1 MRDLEDCKAEVFR
14 RSDERIKERKRT
26 RNRVLA
32 CCIPLCLLL
41 VAGAFYI
48 RPLMEPVDEL
58 GGLNAGG
65 TTIPDRVLGGLES
78 ELYGDAGEYTC
89 VKITDGTGET
99 EMSRYSTD
107 KEIVEGL
114 GRFVALCFAPSE
126 VNKEMLEDGAD
137 GFSTGSTVD
146 VATTAGQDRDTIR
159 EELEK
164 KYGLEEKKAEYT
176 FTFQGPAKE
185 ELIFHLCGN
194 VLFDVRHNNAVTL
207 SDVQLALLKTQLV
220 QALGKEE

>member
-1 MRDLEDCKAEVFR
+1 MRNLEDCKTEVFR
-14 RSDERIKERKRT
+14 RSEERIKERKRK

-41 VAGAFYI
+41 VAGGLYI
-48 RPLMEPVDEL
+48 RPLLEPVDESMKS
-58 GGLNAGG
+58 GG
-65 TTIPDRVLGGLES
+65 TKQIPDRVLGGLES
-78 ELYGDAGEYTC
+78 VLYGDATEYTC

-107 KEIVEGL
+107 KEIVGGL
-114 GRFVALCFAPSE
+114 GRFVATVFTLSE
-126 VNKEMLEDGAD
+126 TKETYPAD
-137 GFSTGSTVD
+137 GSENDGIVVPEMSTT
-146 VATTAGQDRDTIR
+146 GQDWDTIR

-176 FTFQGPAKE
+176 FTFQGPAEE
-185 ELIFHLCGN
+185 ELIFRLCGN